1 MEKVAILALFL
12 GLCVSQLSGSAA
24 QQYWTPANATFYGG
38 SDASGTMNG
47 ACGYDNLYNDGYAT
61 NSTALSTTLWGD
73 GKSCGACYAIT
84 CDTSRTKDCKP
95 GTSITVTATNFCPQD
110 YSKPN
115 DAGGWC
121 NPPRQHFDMSEPA
134 WETIAQYRA
143 GIVPVNYART
153 TCRRTGGIR
162 FTITGHDYFDNVLI
176 TNVGGS
182 GAVSAVSVK
191 GSATSWTTMSR
202 NWGANWQNG
211 AYLTG
216 QSLSFK
222 VQTDDG
228 KSIQADNVV
237 PAYWK
242 YGDTYESYNN
252 FY

>member
-12 GLCVSQLSGSAA
+12 GLCVSQLGGSVA
-24 QQYWTPANATFYGG
+24 QQYWTPATATFYGG
-38 SDASGTMNG
+38 GDASGTMNG
-47 ACGYDNLYNDGYAT
+47 ACGYDNLYNDGYGT

-84 CDTSRTKDCKP
+84 CDASRTKDCKP
-95 GTSITVTATNFCPQD
+95 GTSITVTATNFCPPD
-110 YSKPN
+110 NSKPS

-121 NPPRQHFDMSEPA
+121 NSPRQHFDMSEPA
-134 WETIAQYRA
+134 WESIAQYRA

-162 FTITGHDYFDNVLI
+162 FTITGHDYFDNVLV

-191 GSATSWTTMSR
+191 DSTTDWTTMSR

-228 KSIQADNVV
+228 KSIEADNVV